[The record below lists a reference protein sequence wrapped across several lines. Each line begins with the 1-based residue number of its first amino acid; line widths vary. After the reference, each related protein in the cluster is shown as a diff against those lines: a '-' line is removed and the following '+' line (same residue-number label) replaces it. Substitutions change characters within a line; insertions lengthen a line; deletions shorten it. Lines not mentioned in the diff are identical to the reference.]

1 MSHHQEKKFLKLID
15 ENAGII
21 YKVIRIYSNSMA
33 DEKDLK
39 QEILFQAWQSFP
51 RFKGDSKFS
60 TWLYKVALN
69 TALTHLK
76 KEDRFREGVE
86 VKREDKTEFGND
98 SKELLIKLIRNF
110 KDIEKLVI
118 MLHLDGY
125 PNEEIS
131 NISGLK
137 LNHVAVMIYRIKE
150 KLAEK
155 LKNKKV

>member
-1 MSHHQEKKFLKLID
+1 MTLDQEKRFLNLID
-15 ENAGII
+15 DNVGII
-21 YKVIRIYSNSMA
+21 FKVIRIYSNSMA

-39 QEILFQAWQSFP
+39 QEILYQAWQSFP
-51 RFKGDSKFS
+51 RYKGDSKFS

-69 TALTHLK
+69 TALTHVK
-76 KEDRFREGVE
+76 KESRNQENQIGIVE
-86 VKREDKTEFGND
+86 TQTEVGNE

-131 NISGLK
+131 SISGLK

>member
-1 MSHHQEKKFLKLID
+1 
-15 ENAGII
+15 
-21 YKVIRIYSNSMA
+21 MA

-39 QEILFQAWQSFP
+39 QEILYQAWQSFP
-51 RFKGDSKFS
+51 RYKGDSKFS

-69 TALTHLK
+69 TSLTHIK
-76 KEDRFREGVE
+76 KETRNKENQS
-86 VKREDKTEFGND
+86 GNPEEYTD
-98 SKELLIKLIRNF
+98 VGNESKDLLIKLIRNF

-125 PNEEIS
+125 SNEEIS

>member
-1 MSHHQEKKFLKLID
+1 MSVDQEKKFLNLID
-15 ENAGII
+15 TNTGII
-21 YKVIRIYSNSMA
+21 YKVVRIYANSVQ
-33 DEKDLK
+33 DEQDLK
-39 QEILFQAWQSFP
+39 QEILYQAWQSFS

-69 TALTHLK
+69 TALTH
-76 KEDRFREGVE
+76 
-86 VKREDKTEFGND
+86 VKRENRQKDNASTTAYSEASEESG
-98 SKELLIKLIRNF
+98 SKELLIKLIKNF

-125 PNEEIS
+125 PNDEIS
-131 NISGLK
+131 GISGLK

-155 LKNKKV
+155 LKKQEV

>member
-1 MSHHQEKKFLKLID
+1 
-15 ENAGII
+15 
-21 YKVIRIYSNSMA
+21 MA